1 MKKDRRM
8 RPVGRSGGAMKLIVK
23 VDPKRSNDPAK
34 HVTRVLRG
42 VGAGGRV
49 DEVFPGLR
57 SGSSA
62 GLVAVTL
69 RDAPNTTARRATL
82 KALRD
87 DKAIS
92 YVNTP
97 KARHPVRSIN
107 AGMSISAGTVGPVM
121 EREGRMT
128 GTKKAL
134 KKKAAKR
141 SMVQKRTAKK
151 ASLHTRAARDP
162 YVGPSSK
169 RIEQSLDKGT
179 TVSLAKFRGII
190 DWS

>member
-1 MKKDRRM
+1 MTKRTRTRSM
-8 RPVGRSGGAMKLIVK
+8 GRSGGATKLIVK
-23 VDPKRSNDPAK
+23 VDPSRSRNPAK

-42 VGAGGRV
+42 VGAAGRV

-69 RDAPNTTARRATL
+69 RDAADTSAQRATL

-87 DKAIS
+87 DKAIA
-92 YVNTP
+92 YVDTP
-97 KARHPVRSIN
+97 KPRRPAGSATRARGISVGM
-107 AGMSISAGTVGPVM
+107 AGRIM
-121 EREGRMT
+121 EKERRMA
-128 GTKKAL
+128 GTKKAA

-141 SMVQKRTAKK
+141 LAVPTRTAKK
-151 ASLHTRAARDP
+151 PSLHKRAARDP
-162 YVGPSSK
+162 DTGPSSK
-169 RIEQSLDKGT
+169 SIDESLKKGTSVSLDY
-179 TVSLAKFRGII
+179 FRGII